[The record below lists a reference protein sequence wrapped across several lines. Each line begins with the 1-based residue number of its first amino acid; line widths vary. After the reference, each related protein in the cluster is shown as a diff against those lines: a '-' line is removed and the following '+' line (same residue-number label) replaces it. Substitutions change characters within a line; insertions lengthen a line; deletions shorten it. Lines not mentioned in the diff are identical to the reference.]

1 MILDAN
7 EVKIA
12 HENVEEAPKKI
23 RKYNGK
29 WDIHDCHVCISALA
43 MASFLKIEFNI
54 IN

>member
-29 WDIHDCHVCISALA
+29 
-43 MASFLKIEFNI
+43 
-54 IN
+54 